1 MGRRMRVKPSKFNSA
16 IGFTVSLVFSIIGIG
31 LLIGFRNNSIFIFFL
46 VWTLIAFIQTA
57 FYGINL
63 FTKKGISLYSVTIED
78 DKEQK
83 KDK

>member
-1 MGRRMRVKPSKFNSA
+1 MGRRMRVKPSKFKST
-16 IGFTVSLVFSIIGIG
+16 IGFVISLVFSVIGIG

-46 VWTLIAFIQTA
+46 AWTLIAFIQTA

-63 FTKKGISLYSVTIED
+63 FTKKGISLYSVSIEE